1 MRRRHQIN
9 AADNITKEEQITAKS
24 ISPHIIKLCPTNITK
39 ADLKK
44 ENLLYEQNSL
54 YLPLE

>member
-1 MRRRHQIN
+1 MRRGHQID
-9 AADNITKEEQITAKS
+9 AADNITKGEQITAES

-44 ENLLYEQNSL
+44 ENLLYEQNTL